1 MQITQEVVL
10 FLICE
15 PFTQHPTSVPDF
27 SSFESC
33 FLILK
38 LPPPHAKLSV
48 CIVPFTQVQ
57 GIGHL
62 RNDDRL
68 EFLR

>member
-10 FLICE
+10 SSLSVSHLHNILLLSLISLPLNHAFSFLN
-15 PFTQHPTSVPDF
+15 S
-27 SSFESC
+27 
-33 FLILK
+33 
-38 LPPPHAKLSV
+38 PHAKLSV

-62 RNDDRL
+62 RHDERL
-68 EFLR
+68 EFLG